1 VNKADKPIFFI
12 DRALGKK
19 YVADALRSVGANVE
33 VHADHFS
40 PDAPDIEWLPE
51 VSFRGWLIL
60 TKDDEIGRNFLEQMA
75 IASSD
80 AKVFVLSLR
89 NLTGEEMA
97 EIFVQAIERM
107 EKFARSN
114 QSPFIAK
121 IYKYGK
127 VRVWKN
133 HTQLLKI
140 LKNTT

>member
-1 VNKADKPIFFI
+1 VNKVEQPTFFI

-19 YVADALRSVGANVE
+19 YVADALRSMGANVE
-33 VHADHFS
+33 VHADHFLS
-40 PDAPDIEWLPE
+40 DAPDTEWLPE
-51 VSFRGWLIL
+51 VSRRGWLIL

-75 IASSD
+75 IASSN

-97 EIFVQAIERM
+97 DIFVQAVERM
-107 EKFARSN
+107 EKFAQSN
-114 QSPFIAK
+114 QAPFIAK

-140 LKNTT
+140 LKNLN